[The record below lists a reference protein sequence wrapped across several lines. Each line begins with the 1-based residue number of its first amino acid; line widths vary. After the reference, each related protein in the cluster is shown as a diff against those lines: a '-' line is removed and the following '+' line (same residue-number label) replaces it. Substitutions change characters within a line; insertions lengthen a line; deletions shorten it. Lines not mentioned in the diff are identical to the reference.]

1 MSTRI
6 CCFVGWP
13 GSIGGAGSE
22 SFETQKMF
30 RRHGIEV
37 HCVPTWEAPPPDRRR
52 EVEALGVQIHDLKPP
67 QLPGLLRDLGGPP
80 VVSFINDKFLP
91 HAYRIREISPWIHIP
106 CMTYVHSWER
116 VAFKK
121 CGLPDALVFQSEYQ
135 REVYHTG
142 LLRHGYRQ
150 EIGHSIRGAFEFA
163 DWHYR
168 PLAREPGTPF
178 VVGRISRPD
187 TAKWNGQLFNCLDPV
202 PNVRAV
208 LLGVDEA
215 VRRNIGRRK
224 YATQWP
230 PGHMPAREFYSKLH
244 AQVAMNGGAK
254 ENWPRVGLES
264 MALGVPLV
272 VDGHWGWPEMVQD
285 GQTGF
290 LCRRAAEFADALAT
304 LERDEALRLRICEQ
318 ARWSLEHVLANPA
331 MIWRGWGDLFRRIGA
346 GHLVDEPDYGLSPVQ
361 ASTEQ
366 LNMMAAAQE
375 YAREV
380 YESAACPQFIAG
392 EKIEPGSPVV
402 RGPDGLIYNI
412 GLDPARP
419 GDDRTEIVYIPG
431 EELHPGTPLEI
442 VPNDEGEPRIQRAEH
457 QTGVVAAETLTGQHV
472 TIDELGRARNPTDQ
486 EAP

>member
-1 MSTRI
+1 MSKRI

-52 EVEALGVQIHDLKPP
+52 EVEAQGVVIHDLRPP
-67 QLPGLLRDLGGPP
+67 QLPGLLKELGAPP
-80 VVSFINDKFLP
+80 VVSFINEKFLP
-91 HAYRIREISPWIHIP
+91 HAYRIREISPWVHLP

-121 CGLPDALVFQSEYQ
+121 SGLPDALVFQSEFQ
-135 REVYHTG
+135 REVYHHG

-187 TAKWNGQLFNCLDPV
+187 PSKWNGQLFNCLDPV

-208 LLGVDEA
+208 LLGADEA

-224 YATQWP
+224 YATVWP
-230 PGHMPAREFYSKLH
+230 PGHMPAREFYHGLH
-244 AQVAMNGGAK
+244 AQIAMNGGAK

-290 LCRRAAEFADALAT
+290 LCRRASEFADALAT

-318 ARWSLEHVLANPA
+318 ARWSLEHVLANPQ
-331 MIWRGWGDLFRRIGA
+331 MIWRGWCELFRKIGA
-346 GHLVDEPDYGLSPVQ
+346 GHLAEEPTPEPTG
-361 ASTEQ
+361 
-366 LNMMAAAQE
+366 
-375 YAREV
+375 
-380 YESAACPQFIAG
+380 PQFIAG
-392 EKIEPGSPVV
+392 ESIESMAPVC
-402 RGPDGLIYNI
+402 RGTDGLIY
-412 GLDPARP
+412 GVPAGTIHHVPIRP
-419 GDDRTEIVYIPG
+419 SSAGPLAQEIIYIPG
-431 EELHPGTPLEI
+431 EEIHPGEPLEL
-442 VPNDEGEPRIQRAEH
+442 VPDNEGEVQIQRADHE
-457 QTGVVAAETLTGQHV
+457 TGVAAAETLTEQHV
-472 TIDELGRARNPTDQ
+472 TIDELGRARNHDPTGDH
-486 EAP
+486 A